1 MSRPF
6 TPHERAVFQRIVEKA
21 PDAEILRSQIDASE
35 YGEPWFEGSWSF
47 SIVPIGE
54 APVYPHGESIGGGR
68 EIGPVVGVHEA
79 GAASHRD
86 ENVTGSMFLSLYDG
100 RIGDL
105 EYWWVTE
112 EMPDGL
118 PGLDQL
124 SD

>member
-1 MSRPF
+1 M
-6 TPHERAVFQRIVEKA
+6 RIVDKA

-47 SIVPIGE
+47 SIVSTDE

-68 EIGPVVGVHEA
+68 AIGPGVGVHEA
-79 GAASHRD
+79 GVTPHRD
-86 ENVTGSMFLSLYDG
+86 ENFTGSMFLWLYDG

-105 EYWWVTE
+105 EYWWVTD
-112 EMPDGL
+112 EMPDRL